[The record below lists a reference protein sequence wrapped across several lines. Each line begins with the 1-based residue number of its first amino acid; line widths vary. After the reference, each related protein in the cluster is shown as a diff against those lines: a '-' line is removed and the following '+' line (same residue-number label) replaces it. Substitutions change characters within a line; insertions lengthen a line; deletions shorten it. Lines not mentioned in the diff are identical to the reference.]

1 MKTMKTKISQSVIG
15 GIVAT
20 LAMTMVMFIAP
31 YMGLPKMNAA
41 AMLSMMMGVPVLIGW
56 GLNFMIGI
64 VFALAYVFLFVPIL
78 KKVKNKVVKGVIF
91 GLTVFIFAQLMMAV
105 MGAIFGGMSSP
116 AGSMVL
122 TLAGGII
129 GHLFY
134 GIVVS
139 LLVNNE

>member
-1 MKTMKTKISQSVIG
+1 MKTKISQAAIG

-20 LAMTMVMFIAP
+20 LVMTMVMFVAP

-56 GLNFMIGI
+56 GIHFMIGI
-64 VFALAYVFLFVPIL
+64 IFALAYTFLFVPIL
-78 KKVKNKVVKGVIF
+78 KKVNNRIVKGTIF
-91 GLTVFIFAQLMMAV
+91 GLAVFVFAQLMIAV

-116 AGSMVL
+116 EGSMLLVL
-122 TLAGGII
+122 IGGII
-129 GHLFY
+129 GHIIY

-139 LLVNNE
+139 LLIKA

>member
-1 MKTMKTKISQSVIG
+1 MKTKISQAVIG

-56 GLNFMIGI
+56 GLHFMIGI

-78 KKVKNKVVKGVIF
+78 KKVRNRSIERSHFRLNGVYFRTDDDGCNGRITWRYEFSFRMYSAHFSWWNNWSCNLWYRSFNPCKG
-91 GLTVFIFAQLMMAV
+91 
-105 MGAIFGGMSSP
+105 
-116 AGSMVL
+116 
-122 TLAGGII
+122 
-129 GHLFY
+129 
-134 GIVVS
+134 
-139 LLVNNE
+139 

>member
-1 MKTMKTKISQSVIG
+1 MKTKISQAVIG

-20 LAMTMVMFIAP
+20 LAMTMVMFVAP

-41 AMLSMMMGVPVLIGW
+41 AMLSMMMGVPVPIGW
-56 GLNFMIGI
+56 GIHFMIGI

-78 KKVKNKVVKGVIF
+78 KKVNNRIVKGTIF
-91 GLTVFIFAQLMMAV
+91 GLAVFVFAQLMIAV

-116 AGSMVL
+116 EGSMLLVL
-122 TLAGGII
+122 IGGII
-129 GHLFY
+129 GHIIY

-139 LLVNNE
+139 LLIKA

>member
-1 MKTMKTKISQSVIG
+1 MKTMKTKISQAVIG

-56 GLNFMIGI
+56 GLHFMIGI

-78 KKVKNKVVKGVIF
+78 KKVRNRILKGVIF
-91 GLTVFIFAQLMMAV
+91 GLTVFIFAQMMMVV
-105 MGAIFGGMSSP
+105 MGALLGGMNSP
-116 AGSMVL
+116 SGCIVL
-122 TLAGGII
+122 TLVGGII
-129 GHLFY
+129 GHVIY

-139 LLVNNE
+139 ILVKAE